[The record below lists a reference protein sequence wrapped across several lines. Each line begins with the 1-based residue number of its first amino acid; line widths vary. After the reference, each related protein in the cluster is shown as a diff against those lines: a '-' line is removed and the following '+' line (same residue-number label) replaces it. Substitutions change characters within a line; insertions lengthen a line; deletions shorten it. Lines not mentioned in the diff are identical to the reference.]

1 MKNSIFDPKNY
12 LYGLLL
18 SKEVI
23 FSRKKWKMVRFRTH
37 ENTKRAEIPR
47 RSQDFNSE
55 PNCMGNYIS
64 EYVWNRGLESF
75 MPITL
80 IFLTVLCRKGK
91 NAKITIFG
99 YKKWSKF
106 DVNSFFRIRIIKLC
120 VLIFAKIP
128 SKWPEAFFGLPPT
141 TQIFWKMC

>member
-1 MKNSIFDPKNY
+1 MGYSTAKKRGYI
-12 LYGLLL
+12 L
-18 SKEVI
+18 EQ
-23 FSRKKWKMVRFRTH
+23 KWKMVRFRTH

-91 NAKITIFG
+91 NA
-99 YKKWSKF
+99 
-106 DVNSFFRIRIIKLC
+106 
-120 VLIFAKIP
+120 
-128 SKWPEAFFGLPPT
+128 
-141 TQIFWKMC
+141 